1 MKNLIFFKNWLG
13 SLGSKIFGNLGGEV
27 LRVALSRTAYK
38 RRGNLYTQKLTVT
51 SVDGKLD

>member
-27 LRVALSRTAYK
+27 LRVALSRAAYK